1 MTMRR
6 FIFFIAFLLMV
17 MLSSC
22 STEPEIDWAEQAAE
36 ARIKLIASGMLVG
49 EPALDDETVR
59 YSIILIKSENEYLLE
74 GKAVRSPFLK
84 VSWTVTT
91 ATEDVFGRRV
101 PKDEERKDDMAIV
114 WLYKYIFKETA

>member
-17 MLSSC
+17 MLLSC
-22 STEPEIDWAEQAAE
+22 STEPEIDWAEQAVE
-36 ARIKLIASGMLVG
+36 ARIELIASGMLVG
-49 EPALDDETVR
+49 EPTLNDETVS

-84 VSWTVTT
+84 ISWTINTT
-91 ATEDVFGRRV
+91 IHSVFNGRV
-101 PKDEERKDDMAIV
+101 PKDEGKINDMEIV
-114 WLYKYIFKETA
+114 WLYNYIFKEA

>member
-22 STEPEIDWAEQAAE
+22 STEPEIDWAKQAAE
-36 ARIKLIASGMLVG
+36 ARIELIASGMLVG
-49 EPALDDETVR
+49 EPTLNDETVR